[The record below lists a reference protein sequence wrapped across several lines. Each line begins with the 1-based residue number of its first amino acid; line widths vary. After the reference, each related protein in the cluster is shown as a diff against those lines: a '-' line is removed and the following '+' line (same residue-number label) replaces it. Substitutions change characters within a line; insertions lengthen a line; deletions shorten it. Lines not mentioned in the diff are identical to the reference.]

1 MESSILPKNR
11 KRPARATRRR
21 AGPWWPVV
29 CLLLVLVVLASCGD
43 NTTPNGGKGAN
54 FGDNKNHIHSMA
66 ALPGTTGGLLLA
78 THRGLFRTTDGGKT
92 WKEVLAGSGQL
103 AEGLMTQYLTVSP
116 LNPQRVYVE
125 AITFPDLP
133 KSAGTPGIYTSSD
146 GGATWS
152 LATAL
157 SALPSPNLYY
167 MVAGASSEQQL
178 YIYLNEQQDKGLY
191 ETTDAGAHWQQV
203 GTLPDAQSLG
213 LLVDPANPKHL
224 FMYSLAGLFV
234 TQNGGEDWH
243 AVQGIKQGVT
253 KALLLGSM
261 LYASSDDGTFFI
273 SQDGGAHFTATMPGR
288 TFQFLAGDASNPT
301 TVFGLSG
308 AGLNGSALYV
318 TTDGGQS
325 WQPVDIPAD
334 HLLAPGLTIS
344 PNNGSMVYLGNSY
357 PVAVYSTTDS
367 GQHWA
372 QIAP

>member
-1 MESSILPKNR
+1 MDENNIPENR
-11 KRPARATRRR
+11 ATLTRATRASIGAR
-21 AGPWWPVV
+21 WPLV

-43 NTTPNGGKGAN
+43 NSTPNGSKGAN
-54 FGDNKNHIHSMA
+54 FGDNKNHIHSML
-66 ALPGTTGGLLLA
+66 ALPGATGGLLLA

-92 WKEVLAGSGQL
+92 WKEVLGGTGQL

-152 LATAL
+152 LAAAL
-157 SALPSPNLYY
+157 NTLPSPGLYY
-167 MVAGASSEQQL
+167 MVAGASGEQQL
-178 YIYLNEQQDKGLY
+178 YVFFNALQEKGLY

-213 LLVDPANPKHL
+213 LIVDPANPKRL
-224 FMYSLAGLFV
+224 FTYSLAGLFV

-243 AVQGIKQGVT
+243 AAQGIKDGIT
-253 KALLLGSM
+253 KALLLGST
-261 LYASSDDGTFFI
+261 LYASGDDGTFV
-273 SQDGGAHFTATMPGR
+273 SQDGGAHFTLTAPDK
-288 TFQFLAGDASNPT
+288 TFQFLVGDASTPT

-318 TTDGGQS
+318 STDGGQT
-325 WQPVDIPAD
+325 WQPVDMPAD
-334 HLLAPGLTIS
+334 HLLAPGLTIN
-344 PNNGSMVYLGNSY
+344 PNDGSMVYLGNSY